1 MRTGRGQR
9 VAAAWA
15 VRGQPCP
22 AVGTELPMR
31 GDLAAAIVALLDKL
45 VKRLLELQEGG
56 LLPALLRLSLV
67 LLFVHGVPS
76 VSHWTSAD
84 SSLRSRGIEQD
95 IHLCSDRERVLCPP
109 LCTRLPCGSV
119 RTAHGPRER
128 TPRSERPMPCI
139 TRRRLDDWDEQRSTR
154 PPSDQVYLQKLPV
167 YHG

>member
-1 MRTGRGQR
+1 
-9 VAAAWA
+9 
-15 VRGQPCP
+15 
-22 AVGTELPMR
+22 MR
-31 GDLAAAIVALLDKL
+31 GDLAAAIVALLEKL

-95 IHLCSDRERVLCPP
+95 IPLCSDRERVLCPP

-119 RTAHGPRER
+119 RTA
-128 TPRSERPMPCI
+128 RPMPCI

-154 PPSDQVYLQKLPV
+154 LPSDQVYLQKLPV